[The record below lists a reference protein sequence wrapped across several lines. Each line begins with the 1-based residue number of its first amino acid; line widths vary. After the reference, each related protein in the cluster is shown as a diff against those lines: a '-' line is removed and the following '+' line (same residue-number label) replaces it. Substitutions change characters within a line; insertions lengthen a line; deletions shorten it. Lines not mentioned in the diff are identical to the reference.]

1 MNLSILQAALDNAF
15 TTPPQQFLQ
24 SEPTHDRVPSVESQ
38 STAVASE
45 SSELDK
51 AVSSDDSWKEE
62 YDAQVHLWRAQSAE
76 QREKAEKERL
86 RWEAIRAQEKEEA
99 ERRKAA
105 GIADEPTSSTPQGE
119 TWEKVGAASVSGS
132 TTADSSQI
140 IGDAENVCNQCSF
153 LTLCRF

>member
-1 MNLSILQAALDNAF
+1 MKFVNIQAALDDAF

-24 SEPTHDRVPSVESQ
+24 SEPTDDRVPIVESQ
-38 STAVASE
+38 STAIASE

-51 AVSSDDSWKEE
+51 APSFDDSRKEE
-62 YDAQVHLWRAQSAE
+62 YDAQVRFWRAQSAE

-86 RWEAIRAQEKEEA
+86 RWEVIRAQEKEEA

-105 GIADEPTSSTPQGE
+105 GIADEPTSSTAQGE
-119 TWEKVGAASVSGS
+119 RWEKVGASSISGS
-132 TTADSSQI
+132 TTSSQI

-153 LTLCRF
+153 LTLC